1 VFGELLSIRSK
12 LGHDV
17 FPLVDQNYYPNH
29 REMIIGP
36 QFPAVVKVGD
46 AHAGFGKMKIRDHH
60 DFADF
65 ASIIALN
72 RDYVTAEHF
81 YEGEYDLRIQ
91 KIGDHYRA
99 YKRTAMGNNW
109 KTNTGTSVI
118 EEVQLT
124 DQYKLWADEC
134 SKIFGGIDILAV
146 DAIHTVTGKEYI
158 MEVND
163 TSIGLAPDNELED
176 MGHIRDLVMKQME
189 LIYSSKQES

>member
-1 VFGELLSIRSK
+1 
-12 LGHDV
+12 
-17 FPLVDQNYYPNH
+17 
-29 REMIIGP
+29 
-36 QFPAVVKVGD
+36 
-46 AHAGFGKMKIRDHH
+46 
-60 DFADF
+60 
-65 ASIIALN
+65 
-72 RDYVTAEHF
+72 
-81 YEGEYDLRIQ
+81 
-91 KIGDHYRA
+91 
-99 YKRTAMGNNW
+99 MGNNW

-146 DAIHTVTGKEYI
+146 DAIHTATGKEYI